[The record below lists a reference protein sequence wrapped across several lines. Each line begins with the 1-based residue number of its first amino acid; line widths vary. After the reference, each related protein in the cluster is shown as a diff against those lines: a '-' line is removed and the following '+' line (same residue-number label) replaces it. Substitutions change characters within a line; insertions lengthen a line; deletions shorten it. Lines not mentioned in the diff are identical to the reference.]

1 MKVQREAKEN
11 VMIRKLQVLYESNK
25 KYFNQYVQN
34 ADFTSRKKNSCN
46 KLTLDLL
53 LERYGNEDLD
63 VLGEIYVGQNV
74 KPFLKTLF
82 YIFCQFWFKSKS
94 KCFTKWLL

>member
-11 VMIRKLQVLYESNK
+11 VMIRKLQF
-25 KYFNQYVQN
+25 FNILIKMFKMPTLPP
-34 ADFTSRKKNSCN
+34 AKKNCCN

-82 YIFCQFWFKSKS
+82 YIFCQFWFKNKS

>member
-11 VMIRKLQVLYESNK
+11 VMIRKLQF
-25 KYFNQYVQN
+25 FNILIKMFQMPTLPP
-34 ADFTSRKKNSCN
+34 AKKNCCN

-82 YIFCQFWFKSKS
+82 YIFCQF
-94 KCFTKWLL
+94 